1 MSSMNSNSMPEKDK
15 FDEFAQ
21 IISDFTDTT
30 PDSDVVESLDFM
42 KAKLE
47 QRPDDWRAHLA
58 IAQIITRN
66 FTRHGITR
74 DLFDEAGF
82 HINATLEA
90 MPGTLYKLRD
100 FLNKSAVSDQQ
111 ATETLR
117 NAAENVKEMMN
128 KYGNLWKEFSDS
140 EEEFYRK
147 PLREGVANHERDLA
161 EDREKLAA
169 TDSQLGQ
176 LRNEFEKVQTE
187 LDKLKGTAKKL
198 EIFKWLW
205 ILFAIGAIAAFSFK
219 HPIIGAAS
227 IVVGILS
234 LVPFAVANSKATKF
248 ENTIFAEAERK
259 FNDLESER
267 SHISSDIEF
276 HENWIN
282 GKKEYL

>member
-1 MSSMNSNSMPEKDK
+1 MSSMNGNSMSEKDK

-30 PDSDVVESLDFM
+30 PDSDAAESLDFM

-74 DLFDEAGF
+74 DLFDEAGA
-82 HINATLEA
+82 HVDAALDA
-90 MPGTLYKLRD
+90 LPGTLYKLRD

-117 NAAENVKEMMN
+117 NAAENVKEMID

-140 EEEFYRK
+140 EEEIYRK

-169 TDSQLGQ
+169 TDSQLAE

-187 LDKLKGTAKKL
+187 LDKLKEQAKKL
-198 EIFKWLW
+198 GIFKWLW
-205 ILFAIGAIAAFSFK
+205 ILFAIGSIAAFSFK
-219 HPIIGAAS
+219 QPIIGAAS

-234 LVPFAVANSKATKF
+234 LIPFIIANSKATKF